1 MSLRYAFFSFT
12 ALLLVGSA
20 SGQCD
25 FTPTI
30 VPDEVILCPNESTT
44 LSTQEYDAYQWY
56 KDGALI
62 SGATGQTLEVSQF
75 ADVGYTFTVAATLD
89 DCTAMSAGVL
99 VDGWMFILPYVIHG
113 GDEPVSTGPF
123 GEQYFCE
130 GQIFTLTLA
139 PGYTENITWTR
150 NGEEIPDEHDPTL
163 IITTSGS
170 YSASAAPTVCP
181 NSVMGIGV
189 EVEVEFTPPLQPV
202 IVAIGQE
209 ICPYPTGNSTQW
221 YLNGAPYSTD
231 DCITPSEPGSYTVFV
246 DYGQGCQVISDPWL
260 ATGISDLAQRS
271 FTAAP
276 VPATRTVTISWPD
289 VTAPHGTWRLTD
301 MSGRT
306 LRSGSFPSHSGMSMD
321 VQDLDAGHYL
331 LLTEGAGWNPVR
343 IVVAH

>member
-1 MSLRYAFFSFT
+1 MSLRHAFISFT

-30 VPDEVILCPNESTT
+30 VPNEVILCPDESAA
-44 LSTQEYDAYQWY
+44 LSTQPYDAYQWY
-56 KDGALI
+56 KDGSPI
-62 SGATGQTLEVSQF
+62 SGATGQTLVVQQF
-75 ADVGYTFTVAATLD
+75 ADAGSLFTVAATLD
-89 DCTAMSAGVL
+89 NCTAQSAGVL
-99 VDGWMFILPYVIHG
+99 VDGWMFLLPYVIHG
-113 GDEPVSTGPF
+113 GDEPISTGPF

-130 GQIFTLTLA
+130 GQTMTLTLA

-150 NGEEIPDEHDPTL
+150 NGETMLDEHDPTL
-163 IITTSGS
+163 VITTSGS

-181 NSVMGIGV
+181 NSVMSIGV
-189 EVEVEFTPPLQPV
+189 EVDVEFIPPLQPI

-209 ICPYPTGNSTQW
+209 ICPYPTGNATQW

-231 DCITPSEPGSYTVFV
+231 NCIAPAEPGSYTVFV
-246 DYGQGCQVISDPWL
+246 DYGQDCQVISEPWL
-260 ATGISDLAQRS
+260 GTGITDLARRS

-276 VPATRTVTISWPD
+276 VPADRAVAITWPD
-289 VTAPHGTWRLTD
+289 AATPHGTWRLTD

-306 LRSGSFPSHSGMSMD
+306 LLSGNFPSQSAMSLE
-321 VQDLDAGHYL
+321 VQDLDAGQYL
-331 LLTEGAGWNPVR
+331 LLTEETGWNLVR